1 MNERK
6 SILINFYRKSF
17 ANPEEGM
24 SDFEGVL
31 DCLCS
36 ALSYHFDCYTLCA
49 CFMRISRISVS
60 ALVHRERDRELQR
73 FTSCR
78 VVGRDDV
85 DAHFGLLWHNCRGG
99 GLPAIFDMKLFA
111 QRAGVE
117 WRGGLGWDGI
127 LW

>member
-1 MNERK
+1 M
-6 SILINFYRKSF
+6 
-17 ANPEEGM
+17 
-24 SDFEGVL
+24 
-31 DCLCS
+31 
-36 ALSYHFDCYTLCA
+36 
-49 CFMRISRISVS
+49 ISREYQLVSVPLS
-60 ALVHRERDRELQR
+60 RITLIATRFVPVLSESLEFQSLLSSTERDRELQR
-73 FTSCR
+73 FTACR

-85 DAHFGLLWHNCRGG
+85 DGHFGLLWHNCRGG